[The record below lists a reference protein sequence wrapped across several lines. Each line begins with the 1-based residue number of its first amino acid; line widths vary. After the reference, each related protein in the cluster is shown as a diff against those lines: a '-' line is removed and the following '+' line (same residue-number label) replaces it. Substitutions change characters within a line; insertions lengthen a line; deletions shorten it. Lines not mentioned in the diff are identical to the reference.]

1 MAQTTAEL
9 IAELETRLTN
19 VKAKI
24 DSAEQFRALEEGSAQ
39 ARFRTEFVDIDKLY
53 KERERIRT
61 QLTIL
66 GWGGI

>member
-9 IAELETRLTN
+9 IVELEARLAN